1 MMDARGV
8 ARLGVLAIGLS
19 IGAAVASSPWIAS
32 ADSSTDWL
40 SDLFGAAAVPI
51 FSTSD
56 LNLAISVDGY
66 ALLQDGTASAT
77 SGTGDFAIA
86 SGDGAHASALGGFG
100 DVADASGT
108 GALASAGGA
117 SGDTFDTAIDIGH
130 NANGSPDA
138 PFVPD
143 DYVLGAY
150 AGDGV
155 GSSDTAIALGNND
168 FDVAGVGSNDSA
180 SVLAN
185 DSVVNA
191 GGDLTNASLTGN
203 QDVASVFDLL
213 PGSFA
218 DYGSV
223 AEAGASDTAPGNSDL
238 AAAIFSPGEIVGVQG
253 VNDTYSIL
261 SPLATDPVSGST
273 AAATS
278 GDFLTDVL
286 HGLGEGTA
294 SSGGNLLADLLSLF

>member
-1 MMDARGV
+1 MKESRGI
-8 ARLGVLAIGLS
+8 ARLGVLAVGLG

-32 ADSSTDWL
+32 ADSSTDWF
-40 SDLFGAAAVPI
+40 SDLFGASAVPI

-56 LNLAISVDGY
+56 PNLAISVDGY
-66 ALLQDGTASAT
+66 SLLQDGTATAT

-86 SGDGAHASALGGFG
+86 SGDGADASAFGGFG
-100 DVADASGT
+100 DVAEASGT
-108 GALASAGGA
+108 DAVAAAGGA
-117 SGDTFDTAIDIGH
+117 SGDTFDTAVDIGH

-138 PFVPD
+138 PFVPG

-168 FDVAGVGSNDSA
+168 FDIAGVGSHDSA
-180 SVLAN
+180 SVLAS
-185 DSVVNA
+185 DSFVNA
-191 GGDLTNASLTGN
+191 GGDLTNAGLTGN
-203 QDVASVFDLL
+203 QDVATVLDLL

-218 DYGSV
+218 DYGSF
-223 AEAGASDTAPGNSDL
+223 AEAGASDTAPGNSDV
-238 AAAIFSPGEIVGVQG
+238 AAAFFSPGEGTDVLG
-253 VNDTYSIL
+253 VNDTFSIL
-261 SPLATDPVSGST
+261 SPLATDPVTGT

-278 GDFLTDVL
+278 GFLADL
-286 HGLGEGTA
+286 LPGLSEGTA

>member
-1 MMDARGV
+1 MKDARGI
-8 ARLGVLAIGLS
+8 ARLGVLAVGLG
-19 IGAAVASSPWIAS
+19 IGAAVASLPWIAS

-40 SDLFGAAAVPI
+40 SDLFGASAVPI

-66 ALLQDGTASAT
+66 SLLQDGTATAT

-86 SGDGAHASALGGFG
+86 SGDGADASAFGGFG
-100 DVADASGT
+100 DVAEASGT
-108 GALASAGGA
+108 DAVAAAGGA
-117 SGDTFDTAIDIGH
+117 SGDTFDTAVDIGH

-138 PFVPD
+138 PFVPG

-168 FDVAGVGSNDSA
+168 FDVAGIGSHDSA
-180 SVLAN
+180 SVLAS
-185 DSVVNA
+185 DSFVNA

-203 QDVASVFDLL
+203 QDVATVLDLL
-213 PGSFA
+213 PGSF
-218 DYGSV
+218 
-223 AEAGASDTAPGNSDL
+223 AEAGASDTAPGNSDV
-238 AAAIFSPGEIVGVQG
+238 AAAFFSPGEGTDVLG
-253 VNDTYSIL
+253 VNDTFSIL
-261 SPLATDPVSGST
+261 SPLAIDPVTGT

-278 GDFLTDVL
+278 GFLTDL
-286 HGLGEGTA
+286 LPGLSEGTA

>member
-1 MMDARGV
+1 MMDTRGI
-8 ARLGVLAIGLS
+8 ASLGVLVVGLG
-19 IGAAVASSPWIAS
+19 IGAAVASSPGIAS
-32 ADSSTDWL
+32 ADTSTDWL
-40 SDLFGAAAVPI
+40 SDLFGASAIPVIP
-51 FSTSD
+51 TPD

-66 ALLQDGTASAT
+66 SLLQEGTATAT

-86 SGDGAHASALGGFG
+86 SGDGAEASSLGGFG

-108 GALASAGGA
+108 DAVAAAGGA
-117 SGDTFDTAIDIGH
+117 SGDTFDTAVDIGD

-138 PFVPD
+138 PFVPG

-155 GSSDTAIALGNND
+155 GSSDTAIAFGNND
-168 FDVAGVGSNDSA
+168 FDVAGIGSNDSA
-180 SVLAN
+180 FVLAS
-185 DSVVNA
+185 DSFVNA

-203 QDVASVFDLL
+203 QDVATVLDLL

-218 DYGSV
+218 DYGSA

-238 AAAIFSPGEIVGVQG
+238 AAAIFSPGDIADVQG
-253 VNDTYSIL
+253 VSDMYSIAA
-261 SPLATDPVSGST
+261 PFATDPVTGT

-278 GDFLTDVL
+278 GFLTDL
-286 HGLGEGTA
+286 LPGLSEGTA

>member
-1 MMDARGV
+1 MMDAHGI
-8 ARLGVLAIGLS
+8 ARLGVLAVGFG
-19 IGAAVASSPWIAS
+19 IGAAVASSPGIAS
-32 ADSSTDWL
+32 ADASTDWL
-40 SDLFGAAAVPI
+40 SDLFGASAVPVI
-51 FSTSD
+51 PTPD

-66 ALLQDGTASAT
+66 SLLQDGTATAT

-86 SGDGAHASALGGFG
+86 SGDGAEASALGGFG
-100 DVADASGT
+100 DVADASGID
-108 GALASAGGA
+108 AVAAAGGA
-117 SGDTFDTAIDIGH
+117 SGDTFDTAVDIGD

-138 PFVPD
+138 PFVPG

-155 GSSDTAIALGNND
+155 GSSDTAIAFGNND
-168 FDVAGVGSNDSA
+168 FDVAGIGSNDSA
-180 SVLAN
+180 FVLAS
-185 DSVVNA
+185 DSFVNA

-203 QDVASVFDLL
+203 QDVATVLDLL

-218 DYGSV
+218 DYGSA

-238 AAAIFSPGEIVGVQG
+238 AAAIFSPGDIADVQG
-253 VNDTYSIL
+253 VSDMYSIAA
-261 SPLATDPVSGST
+261 PFATDPVTGT

-278 GDFLTDVL
+278 GFLTDL
-286 HGLGEGTA
+286 LPGLSEGTA